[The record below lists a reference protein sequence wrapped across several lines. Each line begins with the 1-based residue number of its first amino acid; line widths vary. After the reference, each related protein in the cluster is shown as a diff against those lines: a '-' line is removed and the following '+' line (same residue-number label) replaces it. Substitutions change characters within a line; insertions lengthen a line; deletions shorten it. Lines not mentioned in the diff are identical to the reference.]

1 MENPEY
7 VIGIPLAL
15 LGALGL
21 AAAFSL
27 FALPADGTAAQE
39 RASMPRGAHAG
50 AHPQPSEYI
59 VIGIVL
65 AFITAVEVALYY
77 IDGMNRNFLI
87 ALLLALST
95 AKFIFVVAWFM
106 HLKFDN
112 AVLTVAF
119 VTGLFL
125 AFGAFAV
132 VLMSLNAGLV

>member
-7 VIGIPLAL
+7 VIGIPLAF

-27 FALPADGTAAQE
+27 FALPADGAAAQQ
-39 RASMPRGAHAG
+39 RTAMPRGAHAG

-59 VIGIVL
+59 VVGIVL
-65 AFITAVEVALYY
+65 AFITAIEVALYY
-77 IDGMNRNFLI
+77 IDGINRDFLI
-87 ALLLALST
+87 AILLVLSA

-106 HLKFDN
+106 HLKFDST
-112 AVLTVAF
+112 VLTVAF
-119 VTGLFL
+119 ATGLFL
-125 AFGAFAV
+125 AFGAFAI